1 MRRIR
6 LGMMSGGLPPVQ
18 LLLDANPGA
27 SVAYSLRKLSSA
39 YAGSAIRVRRS
50 SDNAEQDINFTG
62 GVLDTSTLLTFC
74 GAGNGFITRW
84 YDQSGN
90 LKDNVQLSLSA
101 QPRIVLSGVL
111 ETLNSKPTINYL
123 SNTFTRT
130 TGQNVTAQ
138 SIFTVAQVVTYNQ
151 LQSLISFDHSSQGF
165 GPWIRSISPNYWR
178 TPSTAGTDSYDFTNG
193 SNMYFNSNLH
203 TVANSILTPHIL
215 SSFAASALTKK
226 FGISDVTY
234 VSRWFLGKMSECI
247 VYPTSQESGFKGSIE
262 TDMSTHY
269 SITI

>member
-90 LKDNVQLSLSA
+90 AKDNVQSVIAGGSTKNCF
-101 QPRIVLSGVL
+101 VG
-111 ETLNSKPTINYL
+111 
-123 SNTFTRT
+123 
-130 TGQNVTAQ
+130 
-138 SIFTVAQVVTYNQ
+138 
-151 LQSLISFDHSSQGF
+151 GF
-165 GPWIRSISPNYWR
+165 RNI
-178 TPSTAGTDSYDFTNG
+178 
-193 SNMYFNSNLH
+193 
-203 TVANSILTPHIL
+203 
-215 SSFAASALTKK
+215 K
-226 FGISDVTY
+226 F
-234 VSRWFLGKMSECI
+234 
-247 VYPTSQESGFKGSIE
+247 
-262 TDMSTHY
+262 
-269 SITI
+269 